1 MITENNKMVDLVHR
15 NYALITVLERF
26 GIALGFGDKTIR
38 EVCEEK
44 NLNIPFFLEIIN
56 SFLDDDYFPREHLI
70 SFPLKLIVD
79 YLTRTHRDYLE
90 KKIPEIEMIISDEQS
105 PCYENSEHNFLLTKF
120 FREYKNELI
129 MHIRREDEQVF
140 PYTLKV
146 EEFYLNA
153 PQDTV
158 IPREIAGYSIM
169 DYLREHD
176 DIEEKLFDLKNI
188 IIKYLP
194 PPLHPDACY
203 RVIAMLFDL
212 EKDMNDHSRI
222 EEKVLVPKVAMME
235 KNIRDRFNRN
245 KSSKA

>member
-15 NYALITVLERF
+15 NYALISVLERF

-44 NLNIPFFLEIIN
+44 KLNIRFFLEIIN
-56 SFLDDDYFPREHLI
+56 SYLDDDYFPREHLI

-79 YLTRTHRDYLE
+79 YLTRTHQDYLE
-90 KKIPEIEMIISDEQS
+90 KKIPEIEAIISDS
-105 PCYENSEHNFLLTKF
+105 KDPCYEDQEHNFLLIKF

-129 MHIRREDEQVF
+129 LHIRREDEKVF
-140 PYTLKV
+140 PYTLRV
-146 EEFYLNA
+146 EGFYLE
-153 PQDTV
+153 PS
-158 IPREIAGYSIM
+158 REGPLPGEITGYSIM

-194 PPLHPDACY
+194 PPRNPDACY

-235 KNIRDRFNRN
+235 KSIREQYHRN
-245 KSSKA
+245 KPSQA

>member
-1 MITENNKMVDLVHR
+1 MVDLVHR
-15 NYALITVLERF
+15 NYALISVLNRF

-44 NLNIPFFLEIIN
+44 DLNIPFFLEIIN

-79 YLTRTHRDYLE
+79 YLSRTHHDYLE
-90 KKIPEIEMIISDEQS
+90 KKIPEIETIIADPRD
-105 PCYENSEHNFLLTKF
+105 PCYEDREHNFLLTKF
-120 FREYKNELI
+120 FGEYRNELI
-129 MHIRREDEQVF
+129 LHIRREDEKVF
-140 PYTLKV
+140 PYALRV
-146 EEFYLNA
+146 EQHYLDRSRESSL
-153 PQDTV
+153 PQ
-158 IPREIAGYSIM
+158 EIAEYSIM

-194 PPLHPDACY
+194 PPRNPDACY

-235 KNIRDRFNRN
+235 KSIRQRSNRN
-245 KSSKA
+245 KSKKR